1 MKTVEGLI
9 KKTLRFVLPES
20 RFRILGSSR
29 TDAMVSA
36 EESAF
41 ELFLWDEPL
50 SDKQEFLALFNMN
63 LPPDIAAFY
72 IKEVDQNFN
81 IIQHP
86 KEKEYIYLFAF
97 GEKSHPFCAP
107 LLATFQEDLD
117 IGLMKSGAKLF
128 MGQHHFE
135 NYCTRA
141 SPGMKFNREIVKS
154 EIAENNFISA
164 SFFPEQTYMYTV
176 IGSGF
181 LRNQIRLMMGTLI
194 LVGRGE
200 ISLEQLQ
207 DSLLPENK
215 FEINYVAPASGLILK
230 NISFD

>member
-9 KKTLRFVLPES
+9 KKTLRFVLPDN
-20 RFRILGSSR
+20 RYRILGSSR

-50 SDKQEFLALFNMN
+50 ADPEKFLALFNLN

-72 IKEVDQNFN
+72 IEEVDQKFN

-86 KEKEYIYLFAF
+86 KRKEYIYLFAS

-107 LLATFQEDLD
+107 LLATLQEELD
-117 IGLMKSGAKLF
+117 IKLMKAGAKIF
-128 MGQHHFE
+128 EGQHHFE

-154 EIAENNFISA
+154 EIAENNFITA
-164 SFFPEQTYMYTV
+164 SFFPEKTYMYTV
-176 IGSGF
+176 AGSGF

-200 ISLEQLQ
+200 ISLEELQ
-207 DSLLPENK
+207 KSLIPGNK
-215 FEINYVAPASGLILK
+215 IEINYVAPASGLILK
-230 NISFD
+230 NISFN